1 MKTIL
6 NIPLRFGDPA
16 ISIAQNSN
24 TTAYGT
30 AYGKVDVIN
39 LESEDIKT
47 LSEISEEFIASISLS
62 PAGTLTY
69 SVGDFY
75 VYQYE
80 SPYSKAKSSSQPYS
94 RIHTIEDCSNALTF
108 LQGSNSCLVPTNGSN
123 IYLLNIS
130 DRTCK
135 LHNPLPPNSIPLAYH
150 NDIILI
156 EHFLKNGSR
165 KLSHFYFERGICEE
179 IYTINRNIHIS
190 HARIFKGGIC
200 FIENSKHLN
209 VYNYL
214 AESLEVA
221 FSSFKEIVAFDI
233 CEVGEEVWAAFVTN
247 QGEVC
252 VLKDWKDVTSGE
264 ILYQGSVVKDFDS
277 GYPYCLAI
285 FPPYVSVSS
294 DHFVH
299 ILKFSTENEIN

>member
-1 MKTIL
+1 MKTVL
-6 NIPLRFGDPA
+6 NVPLRFGDPA
-16 ISIAQNSN
+16 ISIAQNSD

-39 LESEDIKT
+39 VQTEEIKT
-47 LSEISEEFIASISLS
+47 ITEISEEFIASISLS
-62 PAGTLTY
+62 LTGNLTF

-80 SPYSKAKSSSQPYS
+80 PPYTKTKSSSQPYS

-123 IYLLNIS
+123 IYLLNIA

-150 NDIILI
+150 KDIILI
-156 EHFLKNGSR
+156 EHFLQNGSR
-165 KLSHFYFERGICEE
+165 QLSHFYFERGISEV
-179 IYTINRNIHIS
+179 IFIIDRNIHIS

-200 FIENSKHLN
+200 FIQNSKHVN

-214 AESLEVA
+214 AESLEVV

-233 CEVGEEVWAAFVTN
+233 CEVGECS
-247 QGEVC
+247 QG
-252 VLKDWKDVTSGE
+252 L
-264 ILYQGSVVKDFDS
+264 
-277 GYPYCLAI
+277 
-285 FPPYVSVSS
+285 
-294 DHFVH
+294 
-299 ILKFSTENEIN
+299 